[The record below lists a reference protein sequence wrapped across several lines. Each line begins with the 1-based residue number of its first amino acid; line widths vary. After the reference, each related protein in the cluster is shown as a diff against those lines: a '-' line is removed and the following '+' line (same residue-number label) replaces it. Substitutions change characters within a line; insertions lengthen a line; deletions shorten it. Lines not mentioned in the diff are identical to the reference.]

1 MPALRTPR
9 LVLEPLTAAHADE
22 MFAVLA
28 DRELFRY
35 LDDGPPKS
43 VAYLRGVYERRAVG
57 RPMVGDQRWLNLIAR
72 LHDGTAIGYVQA
84 TVTGM
89 GSAWIAYV
97 VGRNHW
103 AQGYAFEATGAL
115 IDHLAAAHGV
125 EHLMATV
132 ERDNARSIRLLER
145 LAFRQAS
152 TGEAADHDLTPTELL
167 YLRP

>member
-1 MPALRTPR
+1 MPAFRTPR
-9 LVLEPLTAAHADE
+9 LVLEPLTAAHADD

-28 DRELFRY
+28 DPELYRY
-35 LDDGPPKS
+35 LDEGPPKS

-57 RPMVGDQRWLNLIAR
+57 RPEVGGERWLNLIAR
-72 LHDGTAIGYVQA
+72 LDNDTAIGFVQA
-84 TVTGM
+84 TVIGR
-89 GSAWIAYV
+89 GSAWVAYV
-97 VGRNHW
+97 FGRNHR
-103 AQGYAFEATGAL
+103 AQGYAREATGAL
-115 IDHLAAAHGV
+115 IDHLVAVHCV

-167 YLRP
+167 YLGP